1 MDTYKNHQL
10 SPLAL
15 YIQGLRPW
23 LPFSVQVGI
32 RSETEG
38 LIYVTRLILKGVH
51 KLILSHVRVAN
62 HDMD

>member
-1 MDTYKNHQL
+1 MNVYKNHQL

-38 LIYVTRLILKGVH
+38 FIYAARLILKGGH
-51 KLILSHVRVAN
+51 KLLLSLVRVAN
-62 HDMD
+62 HDMG